1 MDTSAKPV
9 IHIEQLCRHFGSFVA
24 VDHLSFSIEKGS
36 VIGLLGANGAGKTTA
51 IRIMTGLLRP
61 TSGSIEI
68 AGIDVLRHPRE
79 LRRRI
84 GYVSQKFSLYGDL
97 TAFENLEFYA
107 AVYGLLRGQ
116 VKQRLD
122 AILDQFPLGSD
133 LKALTR
139 SLSMGVRQRL
149 GVLCAVTHSPDVLF
163 LDEPTSGVDPLTRRE
178 IWLLVHRLATQGMT
192 ILVTTHAME
201 EAEFCDRLL
210 VMHQGKLVADGS
222 VPSLRSLFGGQN
234 LRQIFREVTR
244 T

>member
-79 LRRRI
+79 LRTRI

-97 TAFENLEFYA
+97 TALENLEFYA

-222 VPSLRSLFGGQN
+222 VPSLRSSFGGQN